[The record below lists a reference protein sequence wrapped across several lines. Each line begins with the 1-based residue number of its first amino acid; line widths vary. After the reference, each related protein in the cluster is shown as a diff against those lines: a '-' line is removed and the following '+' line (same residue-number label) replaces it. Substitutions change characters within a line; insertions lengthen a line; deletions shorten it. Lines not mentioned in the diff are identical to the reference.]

1 MKRLLPVFIA
11 LFLLSACK
19 NDKKDNSEN
28 STIDPIVESLET
40 DSVKSSINET
50 NEVQV
55 KEAKVFPA
63 EVQAVFTAHGGLNH
77 WKQMNNLCFEMK
89 GKNGD
94 ETHTVSLPDRKSKIE
109 SKDWSI
115 GFDGKKVW
123 LLRHDVG
130 YEGDPVL
137 YNNLMFNF
145 FAMPFVMADS
155 GTNYKTLEPTELD
168 GKMYNGFIVS
178 YKVGVGNSSKDQY
191 KLYFDPQTNKM
202 TWLAYTITSKN
213 EKKSSEWHYIKY
225 DKWQDVNGLLLPEKL
240 TWYKLENDKP
250 KGKEMTV
257 KFDKIVATETVLD
270 ASIFKKPAEGRF
282 VN

>member
-1 MKRLLPVFIA
+1 MKRLISVLIA

-19 NDKKDNSEN
+19 NDKKDKTEN
-28 STIDPIVESLET
+28 PRIDPREEVIET
-40 DSVKSSINET
+40 DSVQSSIKKT
-50 NEVQV
+50 NEVQL
-55 KEAKVFPA
+55 KETKGIPS
-63 EVQAVFTAHGGLNH
+63 ELQAVFTAHGGLNH

-155 GTNYKTLEPTELD
+155 GTNYERLEPTELD

-178 YKVGVGNSSKDQY
+178 YKVGVGDSSKDQY